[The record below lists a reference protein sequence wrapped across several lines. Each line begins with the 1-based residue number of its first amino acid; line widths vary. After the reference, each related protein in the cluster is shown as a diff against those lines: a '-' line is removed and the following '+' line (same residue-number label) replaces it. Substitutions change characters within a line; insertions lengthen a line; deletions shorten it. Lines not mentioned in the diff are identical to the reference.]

1 MGCHFLLL
9 TEQEVCQTCAEQEY
23 TSFAW
28 SPNLINAVT
37 FVMIVIVDGLVNL
50 HKQMEKLGVESRYS
64 IQFNPG
70 FGSNAHTLTSF
81 YIFPTFDFSS
91 VQSVES

>member
-1 MGCHFLLL
+1 
-9 TEQEVCQTCAEQEY
+9 
-23 TSFAW
+23 
-28 SPNLINAVT
+28 
-37 FVMIVIVDGLVNL
+37 MIVIVDGLVNL
-50 HKQMEKLGVESRYS
+50 HKQMEKLGFESRYS

-91 VQSVES
+91 VQSAESWQKQSTLIVLEDAASSMTVSFQKEEIWTRR